1 LPTAP
6 LTKDATFW
14 FYFFFAFHIDK
25 HTYIYIMHQPLLQ
38 LGLVQLQLGLI
49 LVAIYSR
56 RVAIR
61 SLVTIGSCPI
71 ATESDSL

>member
-1 LPTAP
+1 
-6 LTKDATFW
+6 
-14 FYFFFAFHIDK
+14 
-25 HTYIYIMHQPLLQ
+25 
-38 LGLVQLQLGLI
+38 LQLGLI

-61 SLVTIGSCPI
+61 SLVAVGSCPI